1 MPVVFVKDPNSENF
15 HSVAM
20 LGTEKGS
27 NLFVHEGKWQ
37 VHCLPMNIQRYPFD
51 VRPDGEKLGVF
62 FDEKSALITDDGE
75 PVFPPEGEPSPFLE
89 NRQQLL
95 SELANSEMATQRFIK
110 KLVELDLVNYTN
122 GEKRNITGMFSV
134 SEKRL
139 QDLTEEQVVD
149 LHKSGF
155 LGAAYAVLMSLG
167 QLNRLVHLSNNTDKP
182 IQNLQLRVG
191 DAITKDQAAEQPA
204 NA

>member
-1 MPVVFVKDPNSENF
+1 MLFRSAASIREYAQLASVMPVVFVKDPNSENF
-15 HSVAM
+15 HSVTM

-62 FDEKSALITDDGE
+62 FDENSALITDDGE
-75 PVFPPEGEPSPFLE
+75 PVFTAEGEPSPFLE

-110 KLVELDLVNYTN
+110 KLVELELLDPIELLVNYAN

-139 QDLTEEQVVD
+139 QDLGEEQVVE
-149 LHKSGF
+149 LHKRDRKS
-155 LGAAYAVLMSLG
+155 V
-167 QLNRLVHLSNNTDKP
+167 V
-182 IQNLQLRVG
+182 
-191 DAITKDQAAEQPA
+191 
-204 NA
+204 

>member
-1 MPVVFVKDPNSENF
+1 
-15 HSVAM
+15 
-20 LGTEKGS
+20 
-27 NLFVHEGKWQ
+27 
-37 VHCLPMNIQRYPFD
+37 MNIQRYPFD

-62 FDEKSALITDDGE
+62 FDENSALITDDGE
-75 PVFPPEGEPSPFLE
+75 PVFTAEGEPSPFLE

-110 KLVELDLVNYTN
+110 KLVELELLDPIELLVNYAN

-139 QDLTEEQVVD
+139 QDLGEEQVVE

-191 DAITKDQAAEQPA
+191 DAISKEQPAAEQPA
-204 NA
+204 NS